1 MVKVVKMLKTL
12 KMLKLWKY
20 QQAVAEL
27 GQAQYKLGL
36 DFTLISCGFGLSRL
50 SFV

>member
-36 DFTLISCGFGLSRL
+36 DFTLIS
-50 SFV
+50 